1 VEKIAAFQASKG
13 STSIASPTPAIGS
26 STLGSSTT
34 SAGAAE
40 TSKSGAVS
48 LNRDIWMAALV
59 IMGMIFAA
67 L

>member
-1 VEKIAAFQASKG
+1 MEKIAAFQASNG
-13 STSIASPTPAIGS
+13 STSIASPTPAI
-26 STLGSSTT
+26 GSSTT

-48 LNRDIWMAALV
+48 LRRDIWVAALV
-59 IMGMIFAA
+59 IMGMIFAT